1 MNTGKDKA
9 PMFSETLEHFS
20 WVSPLAFSQT
30 QNKGYKNG
38 LQPIFIGLAK
48 SDLSLCFTSISGV

>member
-9 PMFSETLEHFS
+9 LTFSETLEHLS

-30 QNKGYKNG
+30 MDRGYKNR
-38 LQPIFIGLAK
+38 LQPIFFGL
-48 SDLSLCFTSISGV
+48 SEFI